1 MRCRFC
7 GNNIPEGMLHCPTC
21 GREVRIVPDYN
32 PIDDV
37 VTNEIKGSVSDSNWN
52 QNSGATRNINTT
64 DVRRYSQYSQ
74 NNMGYTRSTRALNDD
89 DLTRF
94 RSDEKKAMEAQR
106 NRREAMRKKRQQKKR
121 RQRIILI
128 IVLTV
133 AVIALLCS
141 GVYMNSYSRYIS
153 KGNKATAMADYNLAE
168 DCFKKAMEKNMS
180 KSAAYTGLSDMYLE
194 KGDMQKAES
203 VFLSAVAKQPSNIE
217 IYKAAIS
224 FYEKTKQTDKISELL
239 GECEYESVLAAF
251 PEYISEKPEF
261 SLAEGVYDEVQQV
274 SLSAQEGDIYYTTD
288 GTEPTNK
295 SEKYSTPILVQD
307 EGETC
312 IKAIAV
318 NKKGIPSLIATS
330 TYSIQ
335 FPIEDAPSVTP
346 STGQYESA
354 TKITI
359 NVPEG
364 YTAYYTTDDTDP
376 SVSDTA
382 VAYEEPVDMP
392 EGQTMFSA
400 VLYNNTTQKYT
411 LVTKRNY
418 VLEL

>member
-7 GNNIPEGMLHCPTC
+7 GNDIPEGMLHCPVC

-37 VTNEIKGSVSDSNWN
+37 VTDQIRGSVSNSQWN
-52 QNSGATRNINTT
+52 QDRGATRNINTT
-64 DVRRYSQYSQ
+64 DVRRYSQYNQ
-74 NNMGYTRSTRALNDD
+74 NNMGYTKSTRALNDD

-94 RSDEKKAMEAQR
+94 RSDEKKAVENQR
-106 NRREAMRKKRQQKKR
+106 NRREAMRKKRLQKKR
-121 RQRIILI
+121 RQRIIFI
-128 IVLTV
+128 SVLSV
-133 AVIALLCS
+133 AVIAVLC
-141 GVYMNSYSRYIS
+141 GVIYMNSYSRYIS
-153 KGNKATAMADYNLAE
+153 QGNKATAMADYDTAE
-168 DCFKKAMEKNMS
+168 DWFKKAIEKNMS
-180 KSAAYTGLSDMYLE
+180 KSAAYTGLSDMYIE
-194 KGDMQKAES
+194 KDDMKKAES

-217 IYKAAIS
+217 LYKAAIA
-224 FYEKTKQTDKISELL
+224 FYEKTKQTAKISELL

-274 SLSAQEGDIYYTTD
+274 SLSAQEGDIYYTID
-288 GTEPTNK
+288 GSEPTKK
-295 SEKYSTPILVQD
+295 SEKYSTPILVQE

-318 NKKGIPSLIATS
+318 NKKGIPSLIASS

-346 STGQYESA
+346 STGQYESD

-364 YTAYYTTDDTDP
+364 YTAYYTMDDTDP
-376 SVSDTA
+376 TTSDSA
-382 VAYEEPVDMP
+382 AAYEEPIDMP

-400 VLYNNTTQKYT
+400 VLYNNTTKKYT